1 MRLKYYP
8 KDYWEDKAGIAMNI
22 DFKRTI
28 RKEIK
33 ERRAS
38 MPFNEVLES
47 SSRIFEAIRN
57 MPEIKSSQKIFCYV
71 SFENEVYTH
80 SFINELLSL
89 KKEVYVPCVDTA
101 CKCTMNAVSIESL
114 EELVPGCY
122 GILEPT
128 CTQGKIICPQEI
140 DTIIIPAVA
149 FDKNRYRLG
158 YGGGYYDTYLA
169 QTSDSCY
176 KIGVCFD
183 FQLLDK
189 LPFES
194 HDKQVDIVVT
204 DKTIVF

>member
-1 MRLKYYP
+1 MRT
-8 KDYWEDKAGIAMNI
+8 DI
-22 DFKRTI
+22 KRTI

-101 CKCTMNAVSIESL
+101 CKCTMNAVLIESL
-114 EELVPGCY
+114 EELIPGCY

-128 CTQGKIICPQEI
+128 CTQGKIICPHEI
-140 DTIIIPAVA
+140 DTIIVPAVA